1 MLIYSVFN
9 MFTREL
15 IEYCFPDSRLVNMVV
30 KIEAPCG
37 GLIWVWNKNSC
48 SITACTVHLQIQGL
62 RLQIDGLPSVLAV
75 RSSSCNTL
83 SAGAPGHEI
92 APAW

>member
-37 GLIWVWNKNSC
+37 GLI
-48 SITACTVHLQIQGL
+48 
-62 RLQIDGLPSVLAV
+62 
-75 RSSSCNTL
+75 
-83 SAGAPGHEI
+83 
-92 APAW
+92 